1 MELTMKINVRRIAE
15 LASLDI
21 SEADIPR
28 FERDMEEIAA
38 MVSELPHIDGNGSA
52 QTTMKLRS
60 DTVEEIKYSREELMR
75 NAPEVVN
82 GCFAVPRT
90 VEY

>member
-1 MELTMKINVRRIAE
+1 MEINVRRIAE
-15 LASLDI
+15 LASLEI

-38 MVSELPHIDGNGSA
+38 MVSELPHIDGNGYA
-52 QTTMKLRS
+52 QTPMELRS

>member
-1 MELTMKINVRRIAE
+1 MEINVRKIAE

-21 SEADIPR
+21 SDADTAR
-28 FERDMEEIAA
+28 FEREMKEIAD
-38 MVSELPHIDGNGSA
+38 MVSELPDIDGDSFVSA
-52 QTTMKLRS
+52 PMELRG
-60 DTVEEIKYSREELMR
+60 DTVEECDIPREELIG
-75 NAPEVVN
+75 NAPEAVK

>member
-1 MELTMKINVRRIAE
+1 MDINVRKIAE

-21 SEADIPR
+21 SDDDIPR
-28 FERDMEEIAA
+28 FERDMREIAA
-38 MVSELPHIDGNGSA
+38 MVSELPDLSGESVIG
-52 QTTMKLRS
+52 MPMELRS
-60 DTVEEIKYSREELMR
+60 DTLEESAVSREELMK
-75 NAPEVVN
+75 NAPESVK